1 VSARAWKLRPKEE
14 ETSYPAKEAWSSA
27 SRRLVTLGPASEQ
40 EKDIMAKP
48 TYAELQR
55 KVEELQRLAD
65 VKISPVEFYFD
76 TRDII
81 YFKGY
86 RDWSLDLFDRKIE
99 DLTGYRLEDFLERR
113 VKWIDIIYDQDLE
126 IAKKAVKQALKT
138 DKYYFAE
145 YRIVKK
151 RGDLAWVKI
160 RGYITSDSSG
170 DFQSL
175 RGVIN
180 DITIEKYSKV
190 ASESFSGRLAW
201 ANSLKEGIYV
211 VSKDYRIVFMNQ
223 ALIDLVGDQT
233 GKLCYEV
240 LFHRDTHCPWS
251 VMDRIV
257 DEEACF
263 IQEYELPLP
272 DGIRVFQVRSIPIKL
287 DDGSVGKLG
296 HLKDI
301 TETRKLELEVRDL
314 AARRRAIED
323 GANRAELGIFIL
335 QEDEG
340 GEARFRFGSD
350 AFCKLTGYDAS
361 ELFDKSL
368 AELVHPDSLPEIM
381 ERLRLTRRGEI
392 LDHAMEIKMVRK
404 DRTPIIGRGS
414 LGLASHEGHVAMI
427 GFLRDIS
434 KRRMAEKALWRSQ
447 RLASIGRL
455 AAEIAHELNNPL
467 TSVVTFSKLLS
478 SIMRQEPFPVHR
490 LPELRNYVNYL
501 QSETDRC
508 ASISRTLLDFSRQT
522 KIEIK
527 ENDINAILEKTIAIV
542 KHRAGLDQI
551 EIRTQYASE
560 LPLVSCDFGRLQQ
573 VFVNILLNAI
583 EAMPQ
588 GGVLTVATEL
598 DPTEHVIEVH
608 ITDTG
613 TGIPE
618 EDLERIFEPFFTTK
632 EEGKGVGL
640 GLSVAYGVIRQHHGE
655 IQVQSRLGEGT
666 QVTIQLPMGPR
677 VVSLEVIPREARGP
691 ILGKGRIL
699 AGGRRRGKASG

>member
-1 VSARAWKLRPKEE
+1 MP
-14 ETSYPAKEAWSSA
+14 
-27 SRRLVTLGPASEQ
+27 
-40 EKDIMAKP
+40 KP

-99 DLTGYRLEDFLERR
+99 DLTGYGLEDFLERR
-113 VKWIDIIYDQDLE
+113 IKWIDIIYEQDLE
-126 IAKKAVKQALKT
+126 IAKNAVKEALKT
-138 DKYYFAE
+138 DNYYFAE

-151 RGDLAWVKI
+151 HGDLAWVKI

-170 DFQSL
+170 EFQSL
-175 RGVIN
+175 RGVVN
-180 DITIEKYSKV
+180 DITIEKYSKL
-190 ASESFSGRLAW
+190 ASDSLGGRLAW

-211 VSKDYRIVFMNQ
+211 VSRDFRIVFMNR

-240 LFHRDTHCPWS
+240 LFHRDTRCPWS
-251 VMDRIV
+251 VMNRI
-257 DEEACF
+257 DQEEACF
-263 IQEYELPLP
+263 IQEYELALP
-272 DGIRVFQVRSIPIKL
+272 DGIRVFQVRSIAIRL
-287 DDGSVGKLG
+287 DDGTIGKLG

-301 TETRKLELEVRDL
+301 TETRKLELEVREL

-335 QEDEG
+335 QDDEG
-340 GEARFRFGSD
+340 GEARFRFGSE
-350 AFCKLTGYDAS
+350 AFCRITGYDAS
-361 ELFDKSL
+361 ELLDKNL
-368 AELVHPDSLPEIM
+368 AQLVHPESLPEIM

-404 DRTPIIGRGS
+404 DGAPVIGRGS
-414 LGLASHEGHVAMI
+414 LALASHEGHVAMI
-427 GFLRDIS
+427 GFLRDIT

-478 SIMRQEPFPVHR
+478 GIMQQEPFPAHR
-490 LPELRNYVNYL
+490 LPELRNYIAYL
-501 QSETDRC
+501 QGETERC
-508 ASISRTLLDFSRQT
+508 AAISRTLLDFSRQT

-527 ENDINAILEKTIAIV
+527 ENDINAILDKTLTIV

-551 EIRTQYASE
+551 EIRTQYASD
-560 LPLVSCDFGRLQQ
+560 LPLISCDFGRLQQ
-573 VFVNILLNAI
+573 VFVNILLNSI

-588 GGVLTVATEL
+588 GGVLTVATNF

-655 IQVQSRLGEGT
+655 IQVQSRVGEGT
-666 QVTIQLPMGPR
+666 HVTIQLPVGPR
-677 VVSLEVIPREARGP
+677 ALFLEVVPREAE
-691 ILGKGRIL
+691 GRIL
-699 AGGRRRGKASG
+699 RKGRPPAGGRRRSKASV

>member
-1 VSARAWKLRPKEE
+1 MS
-14 ETSYPAKEAWSSA
+14 
-27 SRRLVTLGPASEQ
+27 
-40 EKDIMAKP
+40 KP

-113 VKWIDIIYDQDLE
+113 VKWIDIIYEQDLE
-126 IAKKAVKQALKT
+126 IAKNAVKQALKT
-138 DKYYFAE
+138 DNYYFAE

-151 RGDLAWVKI
+151 HGDLAWVKI

-170 DFQSL
+170 EFQSL
-175 RGVIN
+175 RGVVN
-180 DITIEKYSKV
+180 DITIEKYSKL
-190 ASESFSGRLAW
+190 ASDSLGGRLSW

-211 VSKDYRIVFMNQ
+211 VSRDYRIVFMNR

-233 GKLCYEV
+233 GKLCYQV
-240 LFHRDTHCPWS
+240 LFHRDTRCPWS
-251 VMDRIV
+251 VMDRI
-257 DEEACF
+257 DQEEACF
-263 IQEYELPLP
+263 IQEYELSLP
-272 DGIRVFQVRSIPIKL
+272 DGIRVFQVRSIAIRL
-287 DDGSVGKLG
+287 DDGTIGKLG

-335 QEDEG
+335 QDHEG
-340 GEARFRFGSD
+340 GEARFRFGSE
-350 AFCKLTGYDAS
+350 AFCRITGYDAS
-361 ELFDKSL
+361 ELLDKNL
-368 AELVHPDSLPEIM
+368 AELVHPDSLPAIM

-404 DRTPIIGRGS
+404 DGAPVIGRGS
-414 LGLASHEGHVAMI
+414 LALASHEGHVAMI
-427 GFLRDIS
+427 GFLRDIT

-478 SIMRQEPFPVHR
+478 GIMQQEPFPAHR
-490 LPELRNYVNYL
+490 LPELRNYIAYL
-501 QSETDRC
+501 QGETERC
-508 ASISRTLLDFSRQT
+508 ATISRTLLDFSRQT

-527 ENDINAILEKTIAIV
+527 ENDINVILDKTLTIV

-573 VFVNILLNAI
+573 VFVNLLLNSI
-583 EAMPQ
+583 EAMPR
-588 GGVLTVATEL
+588 GGVLTVATNF

-655 IQVQSRLGEGT
+655 IQVQSRVGEGT
-666 QVTIQLPMGPR
+666 HVTIQLPVGPR
-677 VVSLEVIPREARGP
+677 ALFLEVIPREAE
-691 ILGKGRIL
+691 GRIL
-699 AGGRRRGKASG
+699 RKGRPPAGGRGRRKASV

>member
-1 VSARAWKLRPKEE
+1 MS
-14 ETSYPAKEAWSSA
+14 
-27 SRRLVTLGPASEQ
+27 
-40 EKDIMAKP
+40 KP

-113 VKWIDIIYDQDLE
+113 VKWIDIIYEQDLE
-126 IAKKAVKQALKT
+126 IAKNAVKQALKT
-138 DKYYFAE
+138 DNYYFAE

-151 RGDLAWVKI
+151 HGDLAWVKI

-170 DFQSL
+170 EFQSL
-175 RGVIN
+175 RGVVN
-180 DITIEKYSKV
+180 DITIEKYSKL
-190 ASESFSGRLAW
+190 ASDSLGGRLSW

-211 VSKDYRIVFMNQ
+211 VSRDYRIVFMNR

-233 GKLCYEV
+233 GKLCYQV
-240 LFHRDTHCPWS
+240 LFHRDTRCPWS
-251 VMDRIV
+251 VMDRI
-257 DEEACF
+257 DQEEACF
-263 IQEYELPLP
+263 IQEYELSLP
-272 DGIRVFQVRSIPIKL
+272 DGIRVFQVRSIAIRL
-287 DDGSVGKLG
+287 DDGTIGKLG

-335 QEDEG
+335 QDHEG
-340 GEARFRFGSD
+340 GEARFRFGSE
-350 AFCKLTGYDAS
+350 AFCRITGYDAS
-361 ELFDKSL
+361 ELLDKNL
-368 AELVHPDSLPEIM
+368 AELVHPDSLPAIM

-404 DRTPIIGRGS
+404 DGAPVIGRGS
-414 LGLASHEGHVAMI
+414 LALASHEGHVAMI
-427 GFLRDIS
+427 GFLRDIT

-478 SIMRQEPFPVHR
+478 GIMQQEPFPAHR
-490 LPELRNYVNYL
+490 LPELRNYIAYL
-501 QSETDRC
+501 QGETERC
-508 ASISRTLLDFSRQT
+508 ATISRTLLDFSRQT

-527 ENDINAILEKTIAIV
+527 ENDINVILDKTLTIV

-573 VFVNILLNAI
+573 VFVNILLNSI
-583 EAMPQ
+583 EAMPR
-588 GGVLTVATEL
+588 GGVLTVATNF

-655 IQVQSRLGEGT
+655 IQVQSRVGEGT
-666 QVTIQLPMGPR
+666 HVTIQLPVGPR
-677 VVSLEVIPREARGP
+677 ALFLEVIPREAE
-691 ILGKGRIL
+691 GRIL
-699 AGGRRRGKASG
+699 RKGRPPAGGRGRRKASV